1 MALMDCREFREKHVG
16 YVDDTLPAVEM
27 DAMHRHVRSCYRC
40 SRHDT
45 AVRRGLLLV
54 HNLPQ
59 IEPSADFMEKLAD
72 RIAALDAPANDVDLS
87 SSYRQL
93 TPGAFAA
100 LAAGLALFGYVALEA
115 SHHFGTP
122 QALVLPPVV
131 ATAPAL
137 PAPTPT
143 GSAYMAGISTGMPVW
158 PAVMMMD
165 EAPRHMADVELQQ
178 ASLR

>member
-27 DAMHRHVRSCYRC
+27 EAMHRHVRSCYRC

-72 RIAALDAPANDVDLS
+72 RIAALDTSSDDVELS
-87 SSYRQL
+87 SNHRL
-93 TPGAFAA
+93 ATGTFAA
-100 LAAGLALFGYVALEA
+100 LAAGLTLFGYVALEA
-115 SHHFGTP
+115 AHHFGP
-122 QALVLPPVV
+122 QQTLMLPPVV

-178 ASLR
+178 AALR

>member
-1 MALMDCREFREKHVG
+1 MALMDCRDFREKHVA

-27 DAMHRHVRSCYRC
+27 EAMHRHARSCYRC

-59 IEPSADFMEKLAD
+59 IEPSDDFMEKLAD
-72 RIAALDAPANDVDLS
+72 RIAALDASGDDVEQTS
-87 SSYRQL
+87 PYQL
-93 TPGAFAA
+93 TTGAFAA
-100 LAAGLALFGYVALEA
+100 LAAGLTLFGYVALETA
-115 SHHFGTP
+115 HHFGTP
-122 QALVLPPVV
+122 EALVLPPVV

-143 GSAYMAGISTGMPVW
+143 GSAYMAGISTGMPIW

-165 EAPRHMADVELQQ
+165 EAPRRMADVELQQ

>member
-1 MALMDCREFREKHVG
+1 MHCREFREKHVG

-27 DAMHRHVRSCYRC
+27 EAMHRHVRSCYRC

-45 AVRRGLLLV
+45 ALRRGLLLV

-72 RIAALDAPANDVDLS
+72 RIATMDAQGDDVELPS
-87 SSYRQL
+87 SPYQL
-93 TPGAFAA
+93 TTGAFAA
-100 LAAGLALFGYVALEA
+100 LAAGLTLFGYVALEA
-115 SHHFGTP
+115 MHHFGTQP
-122 QALVLPPVV
+122 LLVLPPVV

-137 PAPTPT
+137 PAPSPT

-165 EAPRHMADVELQQ
+165 EAPRHLADVELQQ

>member
-1 MALMDCREFREKHVG
+1 MALIDCREFREKHVG
-16 YVDDTLPAVEM
+16 YVDDTLPAVVME
-27 DAMHRHVRSCYRC
+27 AMHRHARSCYRC

-59 IEPSADFMEKLAD
+59 IEPSADFMGKLAD
-72 RIAALDAPANDVDLS
+72 RIAALDAAGDDVELPS
-87 SSYRQL
+87 PYRL
-93 TPGAFAA
+93 TTGAFAA
-100 LAAGLALFGYVALEA
+100 LAAGLTLFGYIALETA
-115 SHHFGTP
+115 NHFGTP
-122 QALVLPPVV
+122 QALLLPPVV
-131 ATAPAL
+131 ATTLAQ

-143 GSAYMAGISTGMPVW
+143 SSAYMAGISTGMPIW

-165 EAPRHMADVELQQ
+165 AAPRRMADVELQQ

>member
-1 MALMDCREFREKHVG
+1 M
-16 YVDDTLPAVEM
+16 
-27 DAMHRHVRSCYRC
+27 
-40 SRHDT
+40 
-45 AVRRGLLLV
+45 LV

-59 IEPSADFMEKLAD
+59 IEPSSDFMEKLAD
-72 RIAALDAPANDVDLS
+72 RIAALEAPGTDVEFS
-87 SSYRQL
+87 SPYKL
-93 TPGAFAA
+93 KTGTFAA
-100 LAAGLALFGYVALEA
+100 VAAGLTLFGYVALEA
-115 SHHFGTP
+115 THHFGAQ

-137 PAPTPT
+137 PAPSPT

-165 EAPRHMADVELQQ
+165 EAPRRMADVELQQ